1 MPYSRTIFERISE
14 QLPTAPTKRM
24 FGGIV
29 FFVRGHMLVGVF
41 GDAMMVRVGVTRA
54 QQLLTH
60 PGVSP
65 LAKDP
70 RRMQGFIKV
79 DEAFIDRED
88 DFLAFIAD
96 AMAWNEQL
104 A

>member
-24 FGGIV
+24 FGGVV

-41 GDAMMVRVGVTRA
+41 GDAMMVRVGVPRA
-54 QQLLTH
+54 QQLLAL

-70 RRMQGFIKV
+70 RRMRGFIKV
-79 DEAFIDRED
+79 DEAYIDRED
-88 DFLAFIAD
+88 DFLALIAD
-96 AMAWNEQL
+96 AMALNLQL